1 MVLLSDPG
9 HRRPVV
15 RRRDPTGR
23 WDLLGRTLGKRVLLV
38 GVLLSGAIIAALLA
52 GGQEGAAQLVAS
64 VYALAAA
71 ASRAASMVR
80 QILRGRWGI
89 DLLAVTAI
97 LSTVAVGEYVASLI
111 IVLMLAGG
119 ETLEDYAEGRA
130 VHELRSLLERAPQ
143 IAHRAGDDGGLQDIA
158 VGQVYPGDVLVVRPS
173 EVVPVDGR
181 LLSAAGAFDES
192 ALTGESLPVDRQAG
206 DMLLSGSVNGDAAI
220 RMQASAA
227 AADSQYN
234 HILMLVQEASASR
247 APVVRLADRY
257 AVPFTALA
265 FVLAGAAWYLSQDA
279 ARFAQV
285 LVVATPCPLLLAAPV
300 AFLAGMSRA
309 ARSGIIVKN
318 GGTLERLARVKT
330 AVFDKTGTLTQ
341 GRPALSEIRMAA
353 TARMTPS
360 RLLQLAA
367 SAEQYS
373 SHVLAASVIEA
384 ARAQGLK
391 LVPGHAAQEHATQGV
406 SAVCD
411 GHSVAVGKPSFIR
424 LGSSG
429 FEEAELTGGWLGIY
443 AAVDGRFSGTL
454 IMSDPL
460 RDNAVTTLARLRDL
474 GIQES
479 LLLTGDSLSTALHI
493 AAEAGITR
501 VQAGCLPADKVTA
514 VTTLT
519 GRPVMMVGDGVN
531 DAPVLA
537 AADVGIAMGAKGS
550 TAASE
555 SADVVVMVDDLAKTA
570 LAVEIGRRTTR
581 TALESIWVGI
591 GLSIVLMVMA
601 AAGYI
606 PAVAGALLQ
615 ELVDLATILN
625 ALRALK
631 PAGHAAAVKNNRAR
645 SAAPQHGLAP

>member
-9 HRRPVV
+9 HRHPVV
-15 RRRDPTGR
+15 RLRDPDGR
-23 WDLLGRTLGKRVLLV
+23 WDLLGRTLGRRVLLV
-38 GVLLSGAIIAALLA
+38 GVLLAGAITAVLVAV
-52 GGQEGAAQLVAS
+52 GQEGAAQLVAS
-64 VYALAAA
+64 VYAMAVA
-71 ASRAASMVR
+71 ASRAVSMVR

-97 LSTVAVGEYVASLI
+97 LSTEAVGEYVASLI

-143 IAHRAGDDGGLQDIA
+143 VAHRAAGDGVLEDIP
-158 VGQVYPGDVLVVRPS
+158 VGQVRPGDMLVVRPS

-181 LLSAAGAFDES
+181 LLSSAGSFDES

-206 DMLLSGSVNGDAAI
+206 DMLLSGSVNGDAAV
-220 RMQASAA
+220 RMKATAA
-227 AADSQYN
+227 AADSQYS

-257 AVPFTALA
+257 AVPFTVLA
-265 FVLAGAAWYLSQDA
+265 FLLAGAAWYVSQDA
-279 ARFAQV
+279 TRFAQV

-318 GGTLERLARVKT
+318 GGTLERLARVRT

-353 TARMTPS
+353 GAGMTPS

-373 SHVLAASVIEA
+373 SHVLAGSVIQA
-384 ARAQGLK
+384 ARARGLD

-411 GHSVAVGKPSFIR
+411 GHTVAVGKPSFVR
-424 LGSSG
+424 SGTAG
-429 FEEAELTGGWLGIY
+429 FEEAQLTGGRLGIY
-443 AAVDGRFSGTL
+443 VGVDGRFSGTL

-460 RDNAVTTLARLRDL
+460 RDNAVATLARLREL
-474 GIQES
+474 GVHES
-479 LLLTGDSLSTALHI
+479 LLLTGDSLPTAMHI

-501 VQAGCLPADKVTA
+501 VQAGCLPEDKVLA
-514 VTTLT
+514 VATLT

-591 GLSIVLMVMA
+591 GLSIALMVMA
-601 AAGYI
+601 AGGYI

-631 PAGHAAAVKNNRAR
+631 PGAPAPVR
-645 SAAPQHGLAP
+645 SAGARPPAARQGQPL

>member
-1 MVLLSDPG
+1 VL
-9 HRRPVV
+9 
-15 RRRDPTGR
+15 RRRDPAAF
-23 WDLLGRTLGKRVLLV
+23 WDLMGRTLGRRILLV
-38 GVLLSGAIIAALLA
+38 GVLLAGAITAALAVA
-52 GGQEGAAQLVAS
+52 GQAGAAQLVAS
-64 VYALAAA
+64 VYAAAAA
-71 ASRAASMVR
+71 ASRAVSMVR
-80 QILRGRWGI
+80 QVLRGRWGI

-97 LSTVAVGEYVASLI
+97 LSTVVVGEYVASLI

-130 VHELRSLLERAPQ
+130 VHELRALLERAPQ
-143 IAHRAGDDGGLQDIA
+143 VAHRASDDGGLEDIP
-158 VGQVYPGDVLVVRPS
+158 VGQVRPGDRLVVRPS

-181 LLSAAGAFDES
+181 LLSSAGSFDES

-206 DMLLSGSVNGDAAI
+206 DMLLSGSVNGDAAV
-220 RMQASAA
+220 RMEATAA
-227 AADSQYN
+227 AADSQYS

-265 FVLAGAAWYLSQDA
+265 FLLAGAAWYVSQDA

-309 ARSGIIVKN
+309 AHSGIIVKN
-318 GGTLERLARVKT
+318 GGTLERLARVRT

-353 TARMTPS
+353 AAGMTPS

-373 SHVLAASVIEA
+373 SHVLAASVIGA
-384 ARAQGLK
+384 ARARGLE
-391 LVPGHAAQEHATQGV
+391 LLPGQAAQEHATQGV
-406 SAVCD
+406 SAVCG
-411 GHSVAVGKPSFIR
+411 GHSVAVGKPSFVR
-424 LGSSG
+424 AVTSG
-429 FEEAELTGGWLGIY
+429 FEETEMTGGRLGIY
-443 AAVDGRFSGTL
+443 VGVDGRFGGTL

-460 RDNAVTTLARLRDL
+460 RDNAVATLARLQEL
-474 GIQES
+474 GIRES
-479 LLLTGDSLSTALHI
+479 LLLTGDSLPTAMHI
-493 AAEAGITR
+493 AAEAGLTR
-501 VQAGCLPADKVTA
+501 VQAGCLPPDKVSA
-514 VTTLT
+514 VAALT

-555 SADVVVMVDDLAKTA
+555 SADVVVMVDDLAKAA

-591 GLSIVLMVMA
+591 GLSLVLMVIA

-631 PAGHAAAVKNNRAR
+631 PAAPASAR
-645 SAAPQHGLAP
+645 NSGVLAKARRQRQPL